1 MSNLFGDHYSVL
13 LNESID
19 LITEKPVDSNLVLV
33 DLTFGGS
40 GHTFALASKYPNSI
54 IYCTDQDLD
63 AYENGVKLIKEKG
76 LEKRIFLLNMN
87 FEEFPEYLKETHPEV
102 KLDGVIADLGVSS
115 HHFDTPERG
124 FSFRFDA
131 NLDMRM
137 NQNSSLT
144 AKDIINEYDLE
155 DLTQIITDYGEERFA
170 ARIAE
175 KIVTDRKVEQIT
187 TTKQLENLVFHC
199 YPKAMRHGKIHPATK
214 TFQAFRI
221 AVNRELDVVQNVI
234 SKLYKLL
241 NNKGRLV
248 FISFHSLEDRI
259 VKREFK
265 DLALNH
271 MGLLITK
278 RPMMAKDLE
287 LSENARSRSAKLR
300 IIEKDETTEGFDDKG
315 YKKKR
320 KIYK

>member
-1 MSNLFGDHYSVL
+1 MSKQFGSHYSVL
-13 LNESID
+13 LVESID
-19 LITEKPVDSNLVLV
+19 LITDKPVDSQMILA
-33 DLTFGGS
+33 DLTFGGG
-40 GHTFALASKYPNSI
+40 GHTFALASKYPNST
-54 IYCTDQDLD
+54 IYCTDQDLE
-63 AYENGVKLIKEKG
+63 AYENGLMLIKEKG
-76 LEKRIFLLNMN
+76 LEKRIILLNMN
-87 FEEFPEYLKETHPEV
+87 FEEFPKYLEENHPDLE
-102 KLDGVIADLGVSS
+102 LDGVVADLGVSS

-131 NLDMRM
+131 DLDMRM
-137 NQNSSLT
+137 NQNAAVS
-144 AKDIINEYDLE
+144 AIDIINEYDLE

-175 KIVTDRKVEQIT
+175 KIVTDREVERIT

-265 DLALNH
+265 DLAINH
-271 MGLLITK
+271 MGLLLTK
-278 RPMMAKDLE
+278 RPMMAQDLE

-300 IIEKDETTEGFDDKG
+300 VIEKDETMEGFDDKG